1 MKPIDWVQ
9 ELEAQRIFKEKTK
22 LQPDEFYWKNGNLVF
37 TEQYHLRR
45 GKCCKNLCLH
55 CPYKDLSEGDEYRER
70 NFDNYDD

>member
-1 MKPIDWVQ
+1 MIKNNFIIK
-9 ELEAQRIFKEKTK
+9 LEAERLIKEKIN
-22 LQPDEFYWKNGNLVF
+22 LQEDEYYFNQGNLVF

-45 GKCCKNLCLH
+45 GRCCKNLCLH